1 MTLKPSAR
9 VRLTRY
15 LRIIIAVGLLL
26 ALLPTFAQPDFFKAL
41 SSVNLPLVG
50 LALLLSVASVA
61 SKAWRWG
68 IVLRW
73 RGIVLSPTYLLFSYF
88 ISMFFNNFLPSGMG
102 GDAVRAYESARDT
115 GRGKESVT
123 AVILERGSGMLS
135 LFAAGS
141 LLSLPQRD
149 LPIGVQL
156 LVHGLFIGSVIAV
169 FLLWQDFTGNIL
181 NQIGRRLGSGR
192 LGSLWAKIVSV
203 YDDFRG
209 YRNQYRLLRD
219 LMLQSG
225 VTLVLTIASLY
236 ALIAA
241 LGYSVPIGSFAAVI
255 AVATA
260 IDLVPISLNGL
271 GVREGVYVFFLG
283 LLGIPGAVAAA
294 FAILIRLLVL
304 IQALAGGLA
313 FLWRGAHPQ
322 NFRVS
327 IEDASS
333 S

>member
-1 MTLKPSAR
+1 MTIKITRRAR
-9 VRLTRY
+9 WMRRLR
-15 LRIIIAVGLLL
+15 LIVALLLL
-26 ALLPTFAQPDFFKAL
+26 AVLLPTFAQPDFFKAL
-41 SSVNLPLVG
+41 SVVNLPLVG

-73 RGIVLSPTYLLFSYF
+73 RGIILSPTYLLFSYF

-115 GRGKESVT
+115 GRGKESIT

-141 LLSLPQRD
+141 ILALPQRD
-149 LPIGVQL
+149 LPTGVHL
-156 LVHGLFIGSVIAV
+156 LVHGLFIGSVLAV
-169 FLLWQDFTGNIL
+169 FLLWQDFTGKL
-181 NQIGRRLGSGR
+181 LKAIGTRLGTGHI
-192 LGSLWAKIVSV
+192 GSLWAKIISV
-203 YDDFRG
+203 YEDFRG
-209 YRNQYRLLRD
+209 YRNQYRLLFD
-219 LMLQSG
+219 LMLQSA

-236 ALIAA
+236 ALLAA

-327 IEDASS
+327 TEEAPSS
-333 S
+333 